1 MKSYEIAT
9 SADVRELYELQ
20 LHAFESEA
28 EMIGSR
34 SVPVLMETYEH
45 SLADFGNWTVLVFWM
60 KRTNSLLGFGAE
72 ARALAEKRASS
83 LV

>member
-20 LHAFESEA
+20 LRAFESEA

-34 SVPVLMETYEH
+34 SVPALMETYEH
-45 SLADFGNWTVLVFWM
+45 SLADFGNWTVLV
-60 KRTNSLLGFGAE
+60 G
-72 ARALAEKRASS
+72 
-83 LV
+83 